1 MPLFRP
7 NSSAAAAS
15 PFHLVPAVLIV
26 QSPANL
32 HHNNSTEEEDM
43 IVAHGLVDIRAGYT
57 FRNWVTLSAG
67 VNNLTNK
74 VFLTSSDQVSMGRYL
89 YTKLEFRF

>member
-1 MPLFRP
+1 MTD
-7 NSSAAAAS
+7 
-15 PFHLVPAVLIV
+15 
-26 QSPANL
+26 
-32 HHNNSTEEEDM
+32 NNSTQEEDM

-74 VFLTSSDQVSMGRYL
+74 VFLTSSDQVGMGRFL
-89 YTKLEFRF
+89 YTKLDFRF